1 MVTDDRMKLCAFCA
15 YQSDEPEF
23 GEHVRAVHG
32 FIPQAIVPP
41 PGLLDRVPALTGP
54 QFLALGFV
62 LLFIFG
68 IGWVTDSYFVNF
80 MWYGPSMNII
90 QVLAFLCLP
99 LGLVCL
105 GSGSMLMFEGLTR
118 GRTGRDENGQG
129 DSRRDL

>member
-1 MVTDDRMKLCAFCA
+1 MKHCAFCA
-15 YQSDEPEF
+15 YQGDEPVF
-23 GEHVRAVHG
+23 GEHVRALHG
-32 FIPQAIVPP
+32 FIPQPDVPS
-41 PGLLDRVPALTGP
+41 PGLLHGVPALTGS

-80 MWYGPSMNII
+80 MWYGPSMNMI

-105 GSGSMLMFEGLTR
+105 GAGSMLIFEGLTR
-118 GRTGRDENGQG
+118 GRTDRNENGQG
-129 DSRRDL
+129 DSSARPLS